1 MLTRPRHSAKTAF
14 KAAQDWLPL
23 RDLHDG
29 LLYRPDGAVVGGVAV
44 APFNL
49 SLKSTTEQ
57 QAVIAA
63 VHAALNALDVAWE
76 ILSVYRP
83 VDLDAYLASLD
94 AMLQTADQRRKPVL
108 RDYLQWVHA
117 LVRSGEH
124 SERRYYVLVVRQGVD
139 ATAEHRQHLPQL
151 AGDMARARGMQVRVM
166 TDADWRELLFLAFHG
181 PQAAVE
187 QVPDGLPRLAPGF
200 QPADKGGAA

>member
-1 MLTRPRHSAKTAF
+1 M
-14 KAAQDWLPL
+14 
-23 RDLHDG
+23 
-29 LLYRPDGAVVGGVAV
+29 

-49 SLKSTTEQ
+49 SLKSATEQ

-63 VHAALNALDVAWE
+63 VHAALNALDVPSE
-76 ILSVYRP
+76 IVSAYRP

-94 AMLQTADQRRKPVL
+94 AMLQTADQRRQPVL

-124 SERRYYVLVVRQGVD
+124 SERRYYVLVVRQGAD
-139 ATAEHRQHLPQL
+139 AAAEHRQHLPQL
-151 AGDMARARGMQVRVM
+151 AGDMARARGMQVHVM

-181 PQAAVE
+181 QQAAQE
-187 QVPDGLPRLAPGF
+187 AVPDGLPRLAPVYH
-200 QPADKGGAA
+200 PKEVSP